1 MRYYHST
8 LVYHKWQSYDTW
20 FQRYIAQQTE
30 FVFILDYFLPFCPHN
45 NLENNFFYKYH
56 KWKSFKNLYHN
67 ENHWDTE
74 PDSQFFFLILDHFL
88 LFCLNN
94 DPKKF
99 EKMKKIP
106 GDTIILHKCTKNNDH
121 IELLFCS
128 WDMARDGCNFYF
140 SFCAIFCRFTAITT
154 QRIKI
159 TKKFK
164 QTSRDIIISQLCTKN
179 YRHMMDGSWC
189 MVQYGWTERQI
200 DGRTDR

>member
-1 MRYYHST
+1 MKIIEMRSP
-8 LVYHKWQSYDTW
+8 
-20 FQRYIAQQTE
+20 IA
-30 FVFILDYFLPFCPHN
+30 
-45 NLENNFFYKYH
+45 NFFF
-56 KWKSFKNLYHN
+56 SFWTIFCSFALIMTQKNQN
-67 ENHWDTE
+67 
-74 PDSQFFFLILDHFL
+74 
-88 LFCLNN
+88 
-94 DPKKF
+94 F

-140 SFCAIFCRFTAITT
+140 SFWAIFCRFTAITT